1 MEAVRTTGA
10 SPPAP
15 LGERRQVSVLFV
27 DAVGYT
33 AIAEQ
38 LGEERTVAFVRALYQ
53 IMAGAVREHGG
64 VVRGFAGD
72 GLMALFGIPDA
83 YEDSALR
90 ACRAAAAI
98 HAAIAQATDGIA
110 ARFGVRP
117 MLRVGV
123 SSGVVAM
130 AAVEDD
136 DTSVSA
142 IGDTVNLASRLEALA
157 PPGGTMICE
166 TTQRLVAWYAETSF
180 DGEHRIKGKSQPQ
193 KLWRLDAVRNGLTRF
208 DASLGRGLSPFVGRE
223 AELGVLQDAR
233 RQARDGLRV
242 IDLVAEPG
250 LGKTRLVYE
259 FQRRLAAGEARVLTG
274 HCSTDGRNI
283 PFLPF
288 LELTRSVCGIEPED
302 SQAVIAAKLDAALRA
317 HGMGT
322 AENLGLLMNLLG
334 LSPPDGA
341 LAGLDGVLIG
351 LRTRDL
357 LPALLT
363 ARGEASM
370 VVLLFEDIHW
380 IDSASEGILATLVG
394 SRAQANLLVIAT
406 RRPEYVPPWRD
417 GAGVTTI
424 ALKPLHAGDIG
435 HLLQSRLGVA
445 ALPDALA
452 REVTERAA
460 GNPLFGE
467 ELLGFLLDQGSLR
480 VDAGRADFAGTMPGG
495 GLPASLQGLLATRT
509 DRLPPEDRMLLQAA
523 ATIGRRFDPSLLGLV
538 VGTGEAVGAALER
551 LQAQDIVHRAAG
563 STDYV
568 FKHVLLSDSVYQSLL
583 SDRRAALHLKV
594 AEALERR
601 SEGRLAEVAETLA
614 HHYAKTDRHGPAFT
628 YLAMAGAK
636 ALGAFSLDEAD
647 RYFAAALA
655 LHERNR
661 GCASDEQFA
670 EMLARYALCANISLR
685 VKTMIDLAARF
696 GSELQRIGDSHHR
709 VRFLHHHV
717 ASLVWAARFDDAL
730 STQQELSAMAARLG
744 DRQAMAY
751 ALVSE
756 MSVATYR
763 NPNSIERH
771 EALRQETEAALATV
785 SDPHL
790 HNYYF
795 AVLAWDQVY
804 RGRVTQARQAIAR
817 LEQVGAAMADPR
829 SLGYATSIDA
839 LLSVVSDD
847 YAAGLE
853 KAELGLRIAR
863 APFEMICATT
873 ARNSALVL
881 LNRPGAIEEVERH
894 LAMCQENGW
903 INFTAGPDSLL
914 GIALAMKGQLGDG
927 LRRMEEAI
935 ARREAEGLRAAAD
948 WARMFLCEVYL
959 DILAP
964 KGSASLGVLLRN
976 IGTLARV
983 FVFGPKRIEQ
993 MLRSVRSNPQ
1003 FDREGHFMGRAE
1015 MILGLLHKAKKNRAR
1030 AAEHLAAARRI
1041 LSAFGPSP
1049 MLSRVE
1055 AAFTEVAGPER

>member
-1 MEAVRTTGA
+1 MADK
-10 SPPAP
+10 SPPPP
-15 LGERRQVSVLFV
+15 LGERRHVSVLFV

-38 LGEERTVAFVRALYQ
+38 LGEERSLAFVRMLYE
-53 IMAGAVREHGG
+53 IMAGAVQEHGG

-72 GLMALFGIPDA
+72 GLMGLFGVPNA
-83 YEDSALR
+83 YEDAALR
-90 ACRAAAAI
+90 ACRAATAI
-98 HAAIAQATDGIA
+98 HAAITRASETVA
-110 ARFGVRP
+110 ARFGVSP
-117 MLRVGV
+117 LLRIGV
-123 SSGVVAM
+123 SSGIVVM
-130 AAVEDD
+130 AAVESDGAEI
-136 DTSVSA
+136 SA
-142 IGDTVNLASRLEALA
+142 IGDTVNLASRLEVLA
-157 PPGGTMICE
+157 PAGGTMICE
-166 TTQRLVAWYAETSF
+166 TTQRLVAWYAKTSF
-180 DGEHRIKGKSQPQ
+180 EGERLIKGKSKPQ
-193 KLWRLDAVRNGLTRF
+193 KLWRLDAVGDSVTRF
-208 DASLGRGLSPFVGRE
+208 GASLGRGLSPFVGRE
-223 AELGVLQDAR
+223 AELGVLQDALR
-233 RQARDGLRV
+233 RARDEMQIV
-242 IDLVAEPG
+242 DLVAEPG

-259 FQRRLAAGEARVLTG
+259 FQRQFASGGARVLTG
-274 HCSTDGRNI
+274 QCTMDGGNI

-288 LELTRSVCGIEPED
+288 LDLTRSICGIGPAD
-302 SQAVIAAKLDAALRA
+302 SPAGIAKKLEGTLRA
-317 HGMGT
+317 HGLGT

-334 LSPPDGA
+334 LTPPDGA

-357 LPALLT
+357 LPALLQ
-363 ARGEASM
+363 ALRGDGP

-380 IDSASEGILATLVG
+380 IDSASEGILAELVG
-394 SRAQANLLVIAT
+394 SRAQTNLLVIGT
-406 RRPEYVPPWRD
+406 HRPEYIPPWR
-417 GAGVTTI
+417 GSAGVTTI
-424 ALKPLHAGDIG
+424 ALKPLGDG
-435 HLLQSRLGVA
+435 DMGQLLQSRLGIA
-445 ALPDALA
+445 SLPEALA
-452 REVTERAA
+452 RQVTERAA

-467 ELLGFLLDQGSLR
+467 ELLSFLLDQGSLR
-480 VDAGRADFAGTMPGG
+480 VNAGRADLAGMMTGSN
-495 GLPASLQGLLATRT
+495 LPASLQGLLATRT
-509 DRLPPEDRMLLQAA
+509 DRLPPDDRALLQAA
-523 ATIGRRFDPSLLGLV
+523 ATIGRRFDPTLLGQV
-538 VGTGEAVGAALER
+538 VGTGEAVSAALER
-551 LQAQDIVHRAAG
+551 LQALDILHRAED
-563 STDYV
+563 STDYL

-583 SDRRAALHLKV
+583 SDHRAKLHLKV
-594 AEALERR
+594 AEALERVND
-601 SEGRLAEVAETLA
+601 GRLAEVAERLA
-614 HHYAKTDRHGPAFT
+614 HHYTQTDRHGPAFT

-636 ALGAFSLDEAD
+636 ALGVFSLDEAH
-647 RYFAAALA
+647 RHFAAALA
-655 LHERNR
+655 LRERDPA
-661 GCASDEQFA
+661 CANDDQFA
-670 EMLARYALCANISLR
+670 EILARYALCANISLR
-685 VKTMIDLAARF
+685 VKTMIDLAERF
-696 GSELQRIGDSHHR
+696 GSELERIGDSHHR
-709 VRFLHHHV
+709 VRFLHHYV

-730 STQQELSAMAARLG
+730 TTQRELSAVAARLG

-763 NPNSIERH
+763 NPNSIEAH

-804 RGRVTQARQAIAR
+804 RGRITQARQAIAR

-829 SLGYATSIDA
+829 SLGYATSIEA

-847 YAAGLE
+847 YVSGLE

-863 APFEMICATT
+863 APFEMVCATT

-894 LAMCQENGW
+894 LAMCHENGW

-914 GIALAMKGQLGDG
+914 GIALALQGQLGDG

-964 KGSASLGVLLRN
+964 KGSASLGVLLLN

-983 FVFGPKRIEQ
+983 FISGPKRIEQ
-993 MLRSVRSNPQ
+993 MLESVRSNPQ
-1003 FDREGHFMGRAE
+1003 FDRKGHFMGRAE

-1055 AAFTEVAGPER
+1055 AAFAEVAGPGR